1 MKPGHG
7 TATNDSNAREI
18 LAELKA
24 LTKRFEAL
32 EAQIAEFIDALR
44 RANSFS
50 ESEATRVRHFF
61 SMPPSGPSEK
71 K

>member
-7 TATNDSNAREI
+7 TSTIDSNSQKI
-18 LAELKA
+18 LSELEA
-24 LTKRFEAL
+24 LTKRFDAL